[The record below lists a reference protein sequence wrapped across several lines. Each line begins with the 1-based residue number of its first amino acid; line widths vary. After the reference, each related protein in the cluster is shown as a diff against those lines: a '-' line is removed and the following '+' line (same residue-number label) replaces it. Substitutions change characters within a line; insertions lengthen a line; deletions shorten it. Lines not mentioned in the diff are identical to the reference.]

1 MTNENQPDRVDRNVY
16 ILGAGFSADAGAPMI
31 HGFLDQARLLLDDP
45 SSGLDS
51 VERDHFG
58 RVFEF
63 RRKMAQAREKVR
75 IDLDDMEQ
83 LFGLVEMS
91 QRFGNELP
99 ETRNSTVYLIA
110 KTLQLTIESGRLKRG
125 KYSLPVPAGG
135 AEEIDNY
142 FKKASGTG
150 SYGIDLQ
157 NVDEYDYFIGLITG
171 AFDPKAKRKHRKDT
185 IITFNYDLVCESA
198 LSRLG
203 CAANYHLPPEVV
215 NDQRATTPEKS
226 CDLLK
231 LHGSTNWGVCSACSN
246 RVVILS
252 EKVTGSPSEFRALTC
267 ECGRKQFNPLLI
279 PPSWDKSEYREIIA
293 SVWRK
298 AAAEL
303 SAATRIC
310 IIGYSMPETDSFFKY
325 LLTMAL
331 ARNHQLYKLIVVDYL
346 DKRSHLANQPHKSH
360 LHARYESLLESMFLT
375 RRFRFFDDGLDRFLV
390 HHYSREHLG
399 RGELL
404 VKTSLT

>member
-1 MTNENQPDRVDRNVY
+1 MTNEHQADKADRNVY
-16 ILGAGFSADAGAPMI
+16 ILGAGFSADAGAPLI
-31 HGFLDQARLLLDDP
+31 LGFLDQARLLLDDP
-45 SSGLDS
+45 SSELDS
-51 VERDHFG
+51 VERDHFR

-63 RRKMAQAREKVR
+63 RRRMAQAREKVR

-83 LFGLVEMS
+83 LFGLVEIS
-91 QRFGNELP
+91 QRFGNEPP

-110 KTLQLTIESGRLKRG
+110 KTLQLTIESGRHNRG
-125 KYSLPVPAGG
+125 KYSLPVPTGG

-142 FKKASGTG
+142 FKASSGM
-150 SYGIDLQ
+150 SSSWIELR
-157 NVDEYDYFIGLITG
+157 NVDQYDYFIGLITG
-171 AFDPKAKRKHRKDT
+171 AFDPKGKRKYRKDT
-185 IITFNYDLVCESA
+185 IITFNYDLVCENA
-198 LSRLG
+198 LGRLG
-203 CAANYHLPPEVV
+203 YVANYHLPSKSV
-215 NDQRATTPEKS
+215 NDRRSVAPEKS

-231 LHGSTNWGVCSACSN
+231 LHGSTNWGVCSACGT
-246 RVVILS
+246 RVVILP
-252 EKVTGSPSEFRALTC
+252 EKVTGSPSEFRAITC
-267 ECGRKQFNPLLI
+267 ECGGKPFNPLLI

-310 IIGYSMPETDSFFKY
+310 IIGYSMPETDGFFKY

-346 DKRSHLANQPHKSH
+346 DKRSQPPSQPHQSY
-360 LHARYESLLESMFLT
+360 LRGRYESLLEPLFLK
-375 RRFRFFDDGLDRFLV
+375 RRFHFFDDGLDRFLV
-390 HHYSREHLG
+390 HPYSREHLG

-404 VKTSLT
+404 VETSLT